1 MSNQSYAEQPQLH
14 TKAPYRS
21 ALLTQSANGQE
32 AMRRAFADPA
42 KTLFGVAQGVP
53 SVFVTKLL
61 ASTRPDFIWLDAE
74 HETLHDPVLHPTEIP
89 KKIEMGWRA
98 LVVLFDVWT
107 MAKAAKGAVDAARQ
121 AAIAAREE
129 TTETNGARNCTVDD
143 AAGEKLETASGGEK
157 EAAGGEQTMETNG
170 TQHGTVHN
178 VAREKLESL

>member
-74 HETLHDPVLHPTEIP
+74 HETSPWPRRPAVHAPWPGCSAFADSC
-89 KKIEMGWRA
+89 A
-98 LVVLFDVWT
+98 LGITQPCLTGSV
-107 MAKAAKGAVDAARQ
+107 
-121 AAIAAREE
+121 
-129 TTETNGARNCTVDD
+129 CTS
-143 AAGEKLETASGGEK
+143 T
-157 EAAGGEQTMETNG
+157 
-170 TQHGTVHN
+170 
-178 VAREKLESL
+178 

>member
-1 MSNQSYAEQPQLH
+1 
-14 TKAPYRS
+14 
-21 ALLTQSANGQE
+21 
-32 AMRRAFADPA
+32 
-42 KTLFGVAQGVP
+42 
-53 SVFVTKLL
+53 
-61 ASTRPDFIWLDAE
+61 
-74 HETLHDPVLHPTEIP
+74 
-89 KKIEMGWRA
+89 MGWRA